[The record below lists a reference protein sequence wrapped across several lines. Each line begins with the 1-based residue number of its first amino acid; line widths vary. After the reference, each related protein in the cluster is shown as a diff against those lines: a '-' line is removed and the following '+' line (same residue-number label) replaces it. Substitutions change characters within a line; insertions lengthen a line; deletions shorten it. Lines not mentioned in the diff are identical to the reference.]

1 MVRRLKS
8 KKRLHQGSSL
18 PTLFLEKK
26 AKREGYKCIAGID
39 EAGRGPLAG
48 PVVAACAVL
57 KRFDF
62 TTRIDD
68 SKRLTA
74 VLREK
79 AYWQIIERADVGI
92 GMVFEDT
99 IEDINIKNAT
109 VLAMKRALFNLPVE
123 PDLLLVDGILDLR
136 LLIKQISIVNGDQKS
151 LSIASASIVAKV
163 IRDKLMIFYD
173 KLFPEWDL
181 ATHKGYGTKAHF
193 KAIEKY
199 GLSPLHRKEWCF
211 K

>member
-1 MVRRLKS
+1 MVKRPRS
-8 KKRLHQGSSL
+8 KKRLLRNNGSP
-18 PTLFLEKK
+18 PTLLLEKR
-26 AKREGYKCIAGID
+26 AKRKGYKCIAGID

-48 PVVAACAVL
+48 PVAAACVVL

-74 VLREK
+74 TLREK
-79 AYWQIIERADVGI
+79 AYWQIIEKAHVGVGI
-92 GMVFEDT
+92 VFEDT
-99 IEDINIKNAT
+99 IEYININNAT
-109 VLAMKRALFNLPVE
+109 VLAMRRAYFNLPVK

-136 LLIKQISIVNGDQKS
+136 LPLKQISIIGGDRKS

-173 KLFPEWDL
+173 NIFPNWGL
-181 ATHKGYGTKAHF
+181 AAHKGYGTKAHF

-199 GLSPLHRKEWCF
+199 GLSPLHRKWGLR
-211 K
+211 